1 MINEKLA
8 QMRRE
13 RAIDQYIPL
22 SSPIADGVVMTRTG
36 ALVATLRVAGVDFQ
50 TKDDEDVD
58 RYSDELNQTFRMI
71 ASDEVAVQIHRVR
84 RFIQDR
90 LSDPEEPG
98 FARDFSEAYNDM
110 VGRDALMATELYVTF
125 MVRDLNRFKQARTP
139 EQIKSDLTAKLDEF
153 EKRVALLTQQLSRY
167 APRRL
172 KNYEKDGEVYSEQL
186 EFFNF
191 LITGTW
197 QRVRIPNMPLYHA
210 LGNCQVWVG
219 ADMLEIQGLDGTR
232 YAQSVEIKDYPLGT
246 FSGILDNL
254 LYQKSISGH
263 LMLYPFVETQ
273 TFCFLSK
280 NKGLKALQLQQ
291 KQLLASKDAGVS
303 QIEQMAV
310 ALDGVANGAFVMGE
324 YSYSLL
330 VFAKTEKETRENAQ
344 AAMNTF
350 ADRGFLPIL
359 GTLALAGAW
368 LSQLP
373 DNFPHRTRTATLTS
387 ENFSQLAPLHNF
399 SAGKRLG
406 NPWGEALCL
415 MRTPSGQPFY
425 FNFHTSPFNENSFD
439 KKTLANTTIIGASGV
454 GKTATINALLAL
466 AQKYRDH
473 DHQLTIVYFDKD
485 RGAEIAVRAM
495 NGGYLTV
502 QNGRP
507 TGFNPFQL
515 PATPQNIQF
524 LNRFVK
530 LLLTMDG
537 LPITPEDEMK
547 VSGAIEAVMG
557 MPREVRRIALLAQ
570 NMIEGETKEE
580 IATSVTKRLAK
591 WMGSGELAWV
601 FDNEE
606 DTLDFARWPNFG
618 IDGTEFL
625 DNKQVR
631 SPIAY
636 YLLYRMEEAL
646 DGRRFFFVMD
656 EFWKWLLDEAF
667 SDFAFNKLKTI
678 RKQNGFGVFAT
689 QSPSDVLKS
698 PIAAAVIE
706 QSATQ
711 IFLPNPKANEDEYV
725 NGFKVTHNEF
735 EIIRNLREDSR
746 MMLVKQNGAST
757 ITSLDMGPIAWTL
770 RVLSGSTDSILK
782 CEAFREKLGEEP
794 AKWLPYFLGQRDLMK
809 DIQSGRITL
818 RTPISEK

>member
-1 MINEKLA
+1 MINEKLSE
-8 QMRRE
+8 MRRE

-22 SSPIADGVVMTRTG
+22 SSCVADGVVMTRSG
-36 ALVATLRVAGVDFQ
+36 GLAATMRVAGVDFQ
-50 TKDDEDVD
+50 TKDDDDVD
-58 RYSDELNQTFRMI
+58 RYADELNQTFRMM
-71 ASDEVAVQIHRVR
+71 ASDDACIQVHRVR
-84 RFIQDR
+84 RFIEDR
-90 LSDPEEPG
+90 LSEPVEEG
-98 FARDFSEAYNDM
+98 FAKTFAHDYNTM
-110 VGRDALMATELYVTF
+110 VGSTALMATELYVTF
-125 MVRDLNRFKQARTP
+125 LVRDLSRFKQARTA
-139 EQIKSDLTAKLDEF
+139 EQIREDLKHRIEEF
-153 EKRVALLTQQLSRY
+153 EKRFALLMQQLNRY

-172 KNYEKDGEVYSEQL
+172 NNYERDGAVFSEQL

-191 LITGTW
+191 LITGVW
-197 QRVRIPNMPLYHA
+197 QRVQIPTMPLYHA

-219 ADMLEIQGLDGTR
+219 ADTLEIQNHQGTR

-246 FSGILDNL
+246 FSGVLDNL
-254 LYQKSISGH
+254 LYQKSIAGD

-280 NKGLKALQLQQ
+280 NKGLKALQIQQ
-291 KQLLASKDAGVS
+291 KQLLASKDAGIS

-324 YSYSLL
+324 YSYGL
-330 VFAKTEKETRENAQ
+330 VVYADSEKAARENAQ
-344 AAMNTF
+344 AAMNTL
-350 ADRGFLPIL
+350 ADRGFLPVL

-373 DNFPHRTRTATLTS
+373 DNLQHRTRTATLTS
-387 ENFSQLAPLHNF
+387 ENFAHLAPMHNF
-399 SAGKRLG
+399 PSGKRTG

-425 FNFHTSPFNENSFD
+425 FNFHTSPLHENSFD

-466 AQKYRDH
+466 AQKYRDQ
-473 DHQLTIVYFDKD
+473 DHVLTTVYFDKD

-495 NGGYLTV
+495 KGGYLTV
-502 QNGRP
+502 QNGKP

-515 PATPQNIQF
+515 ANTPQNVQF

-530 LLLTMDG
+530 LLLSMDG
-537 LPITPEDEMK
+537 LPITPEDERK
-547 VSGAIEAVMG
+547 VAGAIAAVMG
-557 MPREVRRIALLAQ
+557 MPREVRRIGLLAQ

-580 IATSVTKRLAK
+580 ISSSVTKRLAK
-591 WMGSGELAWV
+591 WMGSGDLAWV
-601 FDNEE
+601 FDNDE
-606 DTLDFARWPNFG
+606 DTLDFTRWPNFG

-646 DGRRFFFVMD
+646 DGRRFFFIMD

-667 SDFAFNKLKTI
+667 SEFAFNKLKTI

-711 IFLPNPKANEDEYV
+711 IFLPNPKASAEDYIE
-725 NGFKVTHNEF
+725 GFKVSKNEF
-735 EIIRNLREDSR
+735 EIIRHLREDSR
-746 MMLVKQNGAST
+746 MMLIKQGDRSSLAM
-757 ITSLDMGPIAWTL
+757 LDMGPIGWCL

-782 CEAFREKLGEEP
+782 CERFREAFGDDPDL
-794 AKWLPYFLGQRDLMK
+794 WLPYFLGERSMEED
-809 DIQSGRITL
+809 L
-818 RTPISEK
+818 RTGRLKRLR